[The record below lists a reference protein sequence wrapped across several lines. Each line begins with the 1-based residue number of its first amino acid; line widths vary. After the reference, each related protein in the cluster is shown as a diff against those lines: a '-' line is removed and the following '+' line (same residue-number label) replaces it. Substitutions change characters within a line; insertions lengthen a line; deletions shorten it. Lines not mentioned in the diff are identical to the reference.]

1 MSEPTA
7 AENDQ
12 PWYADGLRFQ
22 CTGCG
27 DCCTGGSGYVWVTQ
41 AEIDALAR
49 RLGMAADAFERKYVR
64 NVGVRRTLKE
74 RKNYDCVFLDAQT
87 RKCTVYEERPRQ
99 CRTWPFW
106 NSNLRSPEA
115 WQHTCEVCPGSG
127 QGKLYSIE
135 TIEEQRAV
143 ISI

>member
-1 MSEPTA
+1 M
-7 AENDQ
+7 
-12 PWYADGLRFQ
+12 
-22 CTGCG
+22 
-27 DCCTGGSGYVWVTQ
+27 WVTQ

-74 RKNYDCVFLDAQT
+74 RKNYDCVFLDAKT